1 MADEPTNSP
10 TDEELLDQFRQLR
23 VSDLLAQTATMLVSL
38 AEGKLQTKELDEARL
53 AIDALRA
60 LAPVLAEAVPPEF
73 VRDLN
78 QVVANLQLAY
88 AKAVAGGPAPA
99 AGPEP
104 PPT

>member
-1 MADEPTNSP
+1 MADEPTSSP

-60 LAPVLAEAVPPEF
+60 LGPVLAEAVPAEY
-73 VRDLN
+73 RNALES
-78 QVVANLQLAY
+78 ALAGLQLSFAS
-88 AKAVAGGPAPA
+88 AAAVP
-99 AGPEP
+99 PEDSS
-104 PPT
+104 